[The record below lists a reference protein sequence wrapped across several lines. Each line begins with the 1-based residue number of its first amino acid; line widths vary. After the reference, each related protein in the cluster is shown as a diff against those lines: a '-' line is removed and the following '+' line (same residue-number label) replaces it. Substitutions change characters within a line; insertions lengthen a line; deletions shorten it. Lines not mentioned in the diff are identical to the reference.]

1 HGLSLDN
8 FILDST
14 GRCRLQEA
22 AISGSGASGQ
32 LSPLRWLPPEYSG
45 TGLATDYEKT
55 VAYAIGVALLNV
67 LDVFDDEGEDSSSEA
82 RQRQQET
89 ELGPRSLDPVL
100 YSILESLCHDRADRR
115 PALATVRDWSSEL
128 EAQCPGGGYRH
139 VLVTMFA
146 RLHGQRKGRQRLQ
159 QLKPQPP
166 PLPARSA
173 KESKLLKSQQ
183 QQQQQQQQPPPPPQR
198 RPPPQPPQPRDLLP
212 PAFTSQLTHF
222 KPIDARPDDENSNAT
237 TSTVAAAAAMSAA
250 AEAASKQQ
258 LAERLRS
265 LARENRRWALDGRL
279 CLESMEAD
287 STSTDWGQHKHLADS
302 YRLLT
307 PLAVDETADTD
318 MNISSVGYDDDPGGA
333 RFLPTAAAE
342 STASTRH
349 LARYRA
355 RQSVPPRAVTE
366 RFPDLYWSD
375 ELLRA
380 CFGIVNAGREQPL
393 PPPPL
398 PPPPPLSR
406 SPSSNLHLRLN
417 NPLPTTATAR
427 EVVVG
432 VGIFERRSRSS
443 NTAAAAATAVGSNS
457 KRRRQRRDLAALTA
471 RMEYL
476 EASCRQAEA
485 LFADNQGLPLS
496 LCQSLAGC
504 LRGGH
509 LQLEVAAKLDD
520 DASQQFS
527 LSESNN
533 SNVTF
538 KRGLDLAKVITNVM
552 RNTFPKCL
560 EPDTVES
567 LILHRGLNLLLF
579 WLFGFYQIDFQE
591 RKEAQTT
598 LKSFMEFLSDQAPKL
613 ADQYPSMN
621 GIFSLFS
628 DCQRGIHVDLHYCD
642 VDISSTAPY
651 AKTQTIIPRPVS
663 FLPWPQLHVF
673 SPDRVS
679 ERQAR
684 QLLAESLTKP
694 ATDRPLSLLDCAESD
709 LAASLC
715 ALSRQRFLACHPVDF
730 LTGSGAGL
738 ADYLGHCDRLSRWCT
753 AELLAAGSGAKQ
765 RALMARR
772 LWLTAGECADR
783 GDLASAV
790 ALAEGLSGPRL
801 QWAPGLHRLDSR
813 ASRARKRL
821 SVLRARLL
829 SEPLSEPA
837 SVPHPRMLRA
847 HLQSLEVGSF
857 HLASGHI
864 KWDKVRRL
872 AVCLQPLRMARQAG
886 GGVDDRRLTR
896 QLSRRIDELA
906 GADLDLL
913 LQMQSADS
921 ASGVVSGLTAP
932 VAHDRG
938 CCRRIADFASSS
950 PPPPT
955 LPPPMGM
962 LFPSSSSS
970 TSGCCSPASLCVF
983 RCFERCRCSSSDR
996 VNRLPQNSQLHTNG
1010 LSPVCQ
1016 RSRGCGSCAGS
1027 ACAAAPPPPGPDGR
1041 PRDSSDSRR
1050 WPGRGSAGST
1060 CRRCSGCRCRRLC
1073 CRSWTTLL
1081 AAAVAAA
1088 SAAAAAAAA
1097 AVHRR
1102 TTLKCQ
1108 HSQPPPQPQLP
1119 AAAAVADGA
1128 SGLVGTPTLPTR
1140 VPCEIIAVSWG
1151 DPSPRQSAASS
1162 RWRRIDGSSA
1172 DPTSCLNM

>member
-1 HGLSLDN
+1 
-8 FILDST
+8 
-14 GRCRLQEA
+14 
-22 AISGSGASGQ
+22 
-32 LSPLRWLPPEYSG
+32 
-45 TGLATDYEKT
+45 
-55 VAYAIGVALLNV
+55 
-67 LDVFDDEGEDSSSEA
+67 
-82 RQRQQET
+82 
-89 ELGPRSLDPVL
+89 
-100 YSILESLCHDRADRR
+100 
-115 PALATVRDWSSEL
+115 
-128 EAQCPGGGYRH
+128 
-139 VLVTMFA
+139 
-146 RLHGQRKGRQRLQ
+146 
-159 QLKPQPP
+159 
-166 PLPARSA
+166 
-173 KESKLLKSQQ
+173 QQ
-183 QQQQQQQQPPPPPQR
+183 QQPQQPPPPPQR

-355 RQSVPPRAVTE
+355 RHVIRLLHPEFSLDGCPGVDLPLLAEYIVSLVNLSWATFTSAVTE

-398 PPPPPLSR
+398 PPPPPLSTTKKAATIQQIP
-406 SPSSNLHLRLN
+406 SPPPPHPQQPQPKQQSPPPAQQPPPPPPPPPAKSSLASASSSDVLDLQTRLQQLRQQLVLTAKDVAKVDKLN
-417 NPLPTTATAR
+417 R
-427 EVVVG
+427 QQSG
-432 VGIFERRSRSS
+432 GSRSC
-443 NTAAAAATAVGSNS
+443 
-457 KRRRQRRDLAALTA
+457 RRDLAALTA

-538 KRGLDLAKVITNVM
+538 KRGLVHSA
-552 RNTFPKCL
+552 
-560 EPDTVES
+560 EPDC
-567 LILHRGLNLLLF
+567 LAALCF
-579 WLFGFYQIDFQE
+579 AE

-694 ATDRPLSLLDCAESD
+694 ATDRPLS
-709 LAASLC
+709 
-715 ALSRQRFLACHPVDF
+715 
-730 LTGSGAGL
+730 
-738 ADYLGHCDRLSRWCT
+738 
-753 AELLAAGSGAKQ
+753 
-765 RALMARR
+765 
-772 LWLTAGECADR
+772 
-783 GDLASAV
+783 
-790 ALAEGLSGPRL
+790 
-801 QWAPGLHRLDSR
+801 
-813 ASRARKRL
+813 
-821 SVLRARLL
+821 
-829 SEPLSEPA
+829 
-837 SVPHPRMLRA
+837 
-847 HLQSLEVGSF
+847 
-857 HLASGHI
+857 
-864 KWDKVRRL
+864 
-872 AVCLQPLRMARQAG
+872 
-886 GGVDDRRLTR
+886 
-896 QLSRRIDELA
+896 
-906 GADLDLL
+906 
-913 LQMQSADS
+913 
-921 ASGVVSGLTAP
+921 
-932 VAHDRG
+932 
-938 CCRRIADFASSS
+938 
-950 PPPPT
+950 
-955 LPPPMGM
+955 
-962 LFPSSSSS
+962 
-970 TSGCCSPASLCVF
+970 
-983 RCFERCRCSSSDR
+983 
-996 VNRLPQNSQLHTNG
+996 
-1010 LSPVCQ
+1010 
-1016 RSRGCGSCAGS
+1016 
-1027 ACAAAPPPPGPDGR
+1027 
-1041 PRDSSDSRR
+1041 
-1050 WPGRGSAGST
+1050 
-1060 CRRCSGCRCRRLC
+1060 
-1073 CRSWTTLL
+1073 
-1081 AAAVAAA
+1081 
-1088 SAAAAAAAA
+1088 
-1097 AVHRR
+1097 
-1102 TTLKCQ
+1102 
-1108 HSQPPPQPQLP
+1108 
-1119 AAAAVADGA
+1119 
-1128 SGLVGTPTLPTR
+1128 
-1140 VPCEIIAVSWG
+1140 
-1151 DPSPRQSAASS
+1151 
-1162 RWRRIDGSSA
+1162 
-1172 DPTSCLNM
+1172 